1 MLELVNIFRGRI
13 ISRHRKASAAA
24 RAEHRYQRAFARA
37 TTAGSYM
44 PTDVRGFRS
53 ESERAE
59 FEQEADRLERA
70 SRPVRRLGQS

>member
-1 MLELVNIFRGRI
+1 MLELVNTFHGRV

-24 RAEHRYQRAFARA
+24 RAEHRYQRAFART
-37 TTAGSYM
+37 TTAGSFM

-53 ESERAE
+53 EAERAE
-59 FEQEADRLERA
+59 FEQETDRLKRA